1 MVPESSDSNSGLPK
15 IGVHL
20 TDVLIILTFDLI
32 LMINCITFIRCNDK
46 NFFLDGQFW
55 CFVVSLVYLFV

>member
-1 MVPESSDSNSGLPK
+1 MVPESSDSKSGLPE

-20 TDVLIILTFDLI
+20 MDVLIILTLDLI
-32 LMINCITFIRCNDK
+32 FVIKCITLHCNDR

-55 CFVVSLVYLFV
+55 CFVVSFVYLFV